1 MNRESYPAAQQVA
14 PKVHAHFQTHMAAA
28 RERGVVP
35 GAILP
40 PPEVIERII
49 NAAFWASLRREEGYV
64 PKISIAYLP
73 QEQDPKRLSFERSLP
88 LTPPALAKVAPVVE
102 RAGIHLGVW
111 HEGADVITGQPANVG
126 QWLCRSEDEPDVYHI
141 ISDWTDEPSFR
152 DYEQSR
158 EHLEHRRTLHPYRLR
173 GSMATATVLAGLK
186 GAAAT

>member
-1 MNRESYPAAQQVA
+1 MPEKQRRAAGQPRRMCVASSPVLSCGVMNRESYPAAQQVA

-111 HEGADVITGQPANVG
+111 HEGADGELRVWGT
-126 QWLCRSEDEPDVYHI
+126 
-141 ISDWTDEPSFR
+141 T
-152 DYEQSR
+152 QSIP
-158 EHLEHRRTLHPYRLR
+158 TFCF
-173 GSMATATVLAGLK
+173 
-186 GAAAT
+186 